1 MRLAKGA
8 DVHSADG
15 QKLGTL
21 SRVVIDPNTR
31 ETTHIVVER
40 GLLSTTSK
48 LIPIDKVNSESGET
62 ITLLSSDQQL
72 DDFDD
77 FEDTNYVQVED
88 TDIPP
93 DEVATS
99 YWYPPVNYAWW
110 RSGMQM
116 TYPPMPV
123 YTLRA
128 SQNIPEGTVAL
139 EEGAR
144 VMSADDK
151 QVGNIEQLIVDPE
164 DHRVT
169 HLVISE
175 GLLFKERKLIPVLW
189 IGSIGEE
196 QIRLSVT
203 SRTLE
208 RLPAYQNAG

>member
-1 MRLAKGA
+1 MRLIKGA
-8 DVHSADG
+8 DVYSARG
-15 QKLGTL
+15 EKLGTL

-31 ETTHIVVER
+31 EVTHVVAER
-40 GLLSTTSK
+40 GFLSTTSK
-48 LIPIDKVNSESGET
+48 IIPIEKVNPENQER
-62 ITLLSSDQQL
+62 ITLLSADPNL

-77 FEDTNYVQVED
+77 FEDTNYVQVDD
-88 TDIPP
+88 TEIPP

-116 TYPPMPV
+116 AYPPMPV

-128 SQNIPEGTVAL
+128 SQNIPEGTIAL

-144 VMSADDK
+144 VLSTDDK

-169 HLVISE
+169 HFVVSE
-175 GLLFKERKLIPVLW
+175 GLLFKDRKLVPVLW
-189 IGSIGEE
+189 IASIGEE
-196 QIRLSVT
+196 QVRLSVS